1 MNGLIRRYQTT
12 KKVSPTLLSVL
23 YYVFRKENIYK
34 RISHHIVYSD
44 AVMDGLVEL
53 GFLKKVI
60 SKKKGTFF
68 FTTEKSKN
76 FKAIDLAKEYLW
88 AFHNSLKRE
97 KKEDKR
103 LIYCFSNDIPN
114 GKGLVEI
121 NEAINK
127 CYA

>member
-1 MNGLIRRYQTT
+1 MRKFTKRYTATQ
-12 KKVSPTLLSVL
+12 KVSPTLLSIL

-34 RISHHIVYSD
+34 RIAHHIDYSD
-44 AVMDGLVEL
+44 AVVDGLVEL
-53 GFLKKVI
+53 GLLKKVI
-60 SKKKGTFF
+60 SRKKGTFF

-88 AFHNSLKRE
+88 AFHNSFKRE

-121 NEAINK
+121 NEAIGK
-127 CYA
+127 CYI